1 MSSTAEQEKRMSP
14 ISMPACSAA
23 LSCRTFSTI
32 AIVASGPQVKVI
44 PMLWAGRSTSRY
56 MSSRPAVRMTVAL
69 RFRLGLIPPT
79 RRRRPRRRNPR
90 RRNPLADV
98 GGSGEDEA
106 GNIGRDEKRR
116 AADRKRRIAREP
128 AGGPETTTSPD
139 VRGGRERKN
148 RRRRER

>member
-1 MSSTAEQEKRMSP
+1 MTSRLNIARTILCLNPASTMAVELNAAIWTSNGWPRHLKLSIRLQCVSVPSESPTTTGVSEPVSSTAEQEKRMSP

-69 RFRLGLIPPT
+69 RFRLELIPSHAP
-79 RRRRPRRRNPR
+79 
-90 RRNPLADV
+90 
-98 GGSGEDEA
+98 SS
-106 GNIGRDEKRR
+106 
-116 AADRKRRIAREP
+116 
-128 AGGPETTTSPD
+128 SPS
-139 VRGGRERKN
+139 
-148 RRRRER
+148 